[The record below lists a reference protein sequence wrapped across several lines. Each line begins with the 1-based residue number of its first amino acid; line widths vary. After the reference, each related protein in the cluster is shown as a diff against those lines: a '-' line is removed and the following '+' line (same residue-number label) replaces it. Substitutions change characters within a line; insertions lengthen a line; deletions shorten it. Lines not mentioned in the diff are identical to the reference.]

1 MSTVEA
7 SGSGSV
13 ADLPIDAEVMGDG
26 RLNRGGVAW
35 SLFEGARNPY
45 VILITIY
52 IFMPYVAGVM
62 VGDPVRGQEVI
73 SQWSQYAGWA
83 VMLTAPLL
91 SMFVVPAAFLLLRRR
106 RPSGSPLS
114 SPSQTQRRFL

>member
-7 SGSGSV
+7 SGSGAV

-45 VILITIY
+45 VILITI
-52 IFMPYVAGVM
+52 
-62 VGDPVRGQEVI
+62 
-73 SQWSQYAGWA
+73 
-83 VMLTAPLL
+83 
-91 SMFVVPAAFLLLRRR
+91 
-106 RPSGSPLS
+106 
-114 SPSQTQRRFL
+114 